1 MLYTYPK
8 YSQKVQSR
16 RALGKRYV
24 SINVE

>member
-1 MLYTYPK
+1 MLYTYSE

-16 RALGKRYV
+16 LTLGKRNV